1 MVLLSTVTTTSFQP
15 RCWYSFFLWTPPL
28 SLTFASAPSS
38 WWRLNTAVLR
48 DLSVRLL
55 HFEWKHAAAGML
67 LKRLASAH
75 CWERHASSSQVANVA
90 SGGAAVNVPSVHQ
103 WLSYLRWCQPSLLEE
118 EAWRF
123 SGGLRGVKSRQI
135 QTHPVVQTSRPL
147 FFFFFGGGLVL
158 LMMWTFSLLAVLS
171 CPIPDGICA
180 RPLWVASSW
189 ECRWVFVLFCPIII
203 QTISLP
209 CFLPLQGAEGTQPL
223 LCLLFS
229 SYILL
234 GSFSFYLL
242 PPPPFFC
249 FFQTL

>member
-103 WLSYLRWCQPSLLEE
+103 WLFILALVPALV
-118 EAWRF
+118 A
-123 SGGLRGVKSRQI
+123 GGGGMEVLWGTQRGK
-135 QTHPVVQTSRPL
+135 VQANTDSSSCPNLSSSFFL
-147 FFFFFGGGLVL
+147 FFWRGAGSSYDVDFFIIGCAKLSDSWWDLCEAPVGSVL
-158 LMMWTFSLLAVLS
+158 LGVSMSVCALLSDNNPNHFSPMLSPPARSGRYTTSAVF
-171 CPIPDGICA
+171 A
-180 RPLWVASSW
+180 
-189 ECRWVFVLFCPIII
+189 F
-203 QTISLP
+203 
-209 CFLPLQGAEGTQPL
+209 
-223 LCLLFS
+223 
-229 SYILL
+229 
-234 GSFSFYLL
+234 
-242 PPPPFFC
+242 
-249 FFQTL
+249 

>member
-1 MVLLSTVTTTSFQP
+1 MDAASQFDFCLGPFIMMEAEHCSPQRFVGQTVAFWVKTCCCRNAAEAVSVGSLLGAACIILTSGKRGVGWRRRERPFCPSVTFILALVPALVAGGGGMEVLWGTQRGKVQ
-15 RCWYSFFLWTPPL
+15 
-28 SLTFASAPSS
+28 A
-38 WWRLNTAVLR
+38 NT
-48 DLSVRLL
+48 D
-55 HFEWKHAAAGML
+55 
-67 LKRLASAH
+67 
-75 CWERHASSSQVANVA
+75 SSSCPN
-90 SGGAAVNVPSVHQ
+90 
-103 WLSYLRWCQPSLLEE
+103 LSS
-118 EAWRF
+118 
-123 SGGLRGVKSRQI
+123 S
-135 QTHPVVQTSRPL
+135 